1 MCSEGQ
7 LKVALA
13 LIPEPSNDGKGQDP
27 QYPGWSRAPHQAFK
41 SPRAWPSLSTQP

>member
-1 MCSEGQ
+1 MEEAEDSEAVSVCSEGQ

-27 QYPGWSRAPHQAFK
+27 QYPGWSQGP
-41 SPRAWPSLSTQP
+41 SPGI

>member
-7 LKVALA
+7 LKVA

-27 QYPGWSRAPHQAFK
+27 QYPGWSQGP
-41 SPRAWPSLSTQP
+41 SPGLSLPIAWPSLSTQP